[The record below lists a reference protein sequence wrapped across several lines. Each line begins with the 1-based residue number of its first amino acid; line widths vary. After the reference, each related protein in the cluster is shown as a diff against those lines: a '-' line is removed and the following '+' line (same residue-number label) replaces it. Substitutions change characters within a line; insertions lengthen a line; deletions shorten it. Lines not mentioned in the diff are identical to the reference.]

1 MRKKGAGQTCHAFA
15 CPEFAGQETGLRA
28 ALAEVAGRMR
38 EVVLY
43 SREAQAAFVEEHDGH
58 QFILSVK

>member
-1 MRKKGAGQTCHAFA
+1 MRKEGAAKTCHAFA

-38 EVVLY
+38 EVHLVG
-43 SREAQAAFVEEHDGH
+43 EVTPAAMPD
-58 QFILSVK
+58 QNL